1 MQTITELTLEA
12 IFDMYN
18 NFFGSDFD
26 NMNEFGRPVE
36 QQDLHLDEVRFSYDS
51 VIRLQDQVGVNCIGF
66 RNYVGENKVFFLAH
80 FSCQWFVPSKKP
92 VPCFRSILLMSVHFL
107 TPGN

>member
-66 RNYVGENKVFFLAH
+66 RNYVGENKVFF
-80 FSCQWFVPSKKP
+80 W
-92 VPCFRSILLMSVHFL
+92 RILVANGLCPARNRFHVSVRFF
-107 TPGN
+107 